1 MEPPETVEPS
11 QTVEPLRTRLVGGA
25 PGAPLVPWA
34 RRRARRLSDLHGVF
48 VDAAAHAQAL
58 RAGDPVVYET
68 FEPPIPE
75 APGHLICGVTV
86 LHPGTVGAEF
96 FMTRG
101 HYHVH
106 RQTAEVYHVL
116 EGTGYLLLQREDGA
130 ARAVPLAPGD
140 LVYVPPGWGHRSVNT
155 AATPLLLLY
164 VFPGDAGHDYEA
176 AQATGFRYTVVRTPT
191 GPALIEPRTAPASGS
206 GGRRDG

>member
-1 MEPPETVEPS
+1 M
-11 QTVEPLRTRLVGGA
+11 EPLRTRLSA
-25 PGAPLVPWA
+25 LEPGAPLVPWA
-34 RRRARRLSDLHGVF
+34 RHRARRLSDLRGVF
-48 VDAAAHAQAL
+48 ADVDAHERAV
-58 RAGDPVVYET
+58 RAGDPVVYEI

-75 APGHLICGVTV
+75 APGHLVCGVTV

-116 EGTGYLLLQREDGA
+116 AGIGYLLLQREDGA
-130 ARAVPLAPGD
+130 AQAVPLAPGD

-155 AATPLLLLY
+155 STTPLLLFY
-164 VFPGDAGHDYEA
+164 VFPGDAGHDYET
-176 AQATGFRYTVVRTPT
+176 AQATGFRYTVVQTPA
-191 GPALIEPRTAPASGS
+191 GPALTERHGVQVESGA
-206 GGRRDG
+206 GGQGDG

>member
-1 MEPPETVEPS
+1 VDPLE
-11 QTVEPLRTRLVGGA
+11 TVEPLRTRLA
-25 PGAPLVPWA
+25 ALEPGAPLVPWA
-34 RRRARRLSDLHGVF
+34 RRRARRLSDLRGVF
-48 VDAAAHAQAL
+48 ADAAAHEQAL
-58 RAGDPVVYET
+58 RAGNPVVYET

-75 APGHLICGVTV
+75 APGHLVCGVTV

-96 FMTRG
+96 YMTRG

-116 EGTGYLLLQREDGA
+116 AGTGYLLLQREDGA
-130 ARAVPLAPGD
+130 AEAVPLAPGD

-155 AATPLLLLY
+155 SSVPLLLLY

-176 AQATGFRYTVVRTPT
+176 VQAAGFRYTVVRTPT
-191 GPALIEPRTAPASGS
+191 GPTLAERHALAPRSAS